1 MKLPILALALIGVAQ
16 VCAATDFDVAA
27 IDAAIRAGALGSE
40 VAARARGVENLHI
53 REITGEKIPFQ
64 LFSFSD
70 YRSGY
75 TLLVED
81 EKTLVLLCS
90 AFGGGGARRFTVE
103 EHDGRT
109 VLFFLYY
116 SGSGRTFE
124 HRAKY
129 VIGSGEPEEIGSPRD
144 VTNEK

>member
-1 MKLPILALALIGVAQ
+1 MKLPILALALIGVAR
-16 VCAATDFDVAA
+16 VCAATNLDVAA
-27 IDAAIRAGALGSE
+27 IDAAIRTGALGSE
-40 VAARARGVENLHI
+40 VAERARGVEDLRI

-70 YRSGY
+70 YRGGY

-81 EKTLVLLCS
+81 EKTFVLLCS
-90 AFGGGGARRFTVE
+90 AFGGGDARQFTIE

-109 VLFFLYY
+109 VLCFLYY

-129 VIGSGEPEEIGSPRD
+129 VIGSGKSEEIGSPRD
-144 VTNEK
+144 VTNER